1 MTNDPRILVL
11 AFIGGT
17 IPSLLWLWFWTKEE
31 EKKPEPKGI
40 LTAVFI
46 LGMLAVIFVLPI
58 EKFIQSNV
66 ASPELQ
72 FILWASAEEV
82 IKYLAVMIVLFRTS
96 YASAPIDC
104 PIYLIA
110 AAVGF
115 AALENAL
122 FLIKPLSIGA
132 TTVGL
137 LTGQLRFLG
146 ATLLHAV
153 ASGIVGVAIG
163 LSMRMRVFKRKFYL
177 LAGLILA
184 TTLHSVFNFFIIQTN
199 RNTEGYFLE
208 VLKVFSFLWV
218 VTIILMLLF
227 EKVRRMN

>member
-96 YASAPIDC
+96 YASAPIDW

-122 FLIKPLSIGA
+122 FLIKPLSTSA
-132 TTVGL
+132 STVGL

-146 ATLLHAV
+146 STLLHTI
-153 ASGIVGVAIG
+153 ASGIIGVAIG
-163 LSMRMRVFKRKFYL
+163 ISFFMGILGRKVFL
-177 LAGLILA
+177 LAGFVAAIA
-184 TTLHSVFNFFIIQTN
+184 LHSTFNFFII
-199 RNTEGYFLE
+199 
-208 VLKVFSFLWV
+208 
-218 VTIILMLLF
+218 
-227 EKVRRMN
+227 